1 MQERSTYFQTDLE
14 IEIIEM
20 LKVSLVERLK
30 QYYTQKHYEDFI
42 YTLKEI
48 QHCDEL
54 LNTLKIEKQNAIK
67 IASGEGYEK
76 L

>member
-20 LKVSLVERLK
+20 LKLSLVKRLE
-30 QYYTQKHYEDFI
+30 QYYRDRNYDDFI

-54 LNTLKIEKQNAIK
+54 LNTLKTEKQTAIN
-67 IASGEGYEK
+67 IALGEGLEK